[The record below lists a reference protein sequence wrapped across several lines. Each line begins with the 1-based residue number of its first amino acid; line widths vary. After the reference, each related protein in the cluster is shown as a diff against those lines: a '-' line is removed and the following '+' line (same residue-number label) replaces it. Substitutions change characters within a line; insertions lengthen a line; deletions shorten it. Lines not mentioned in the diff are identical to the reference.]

1 MRHRLVL
8 AVLMA
13 LVGCVGPVRA
23 QDPDRPTGPAERT
36 LEQVLLDLET
46 RGLRIVFSRHV
57 VRPEMMVEEVPA
69 AGNLR
74 TLLEEL
80 LAAHGLAAID
90 GPDGVVVVVPA
101 TADDPEAEPEPAPTP
116 VIVDEV
122 VVTPSRMT
130 LLRTEPTSRLGLSR
144 DEILALPHL
153 GEDFFRALTLLPG
166 TLSNDVTAEFHV
178 RGGRRDETQILLDG
192 QELYDAYHLKE
203 QDNAVSVVATATLSS
218 AELTTGG
225 FSAEYGDR
233 MGGVLDMTT
242 ITPGGKPRYRIG
254 LGSVSARLGGGG
266 HFDEDRGSWLAGL
279 RRGTTDYVARLLG
292 DEDPR
297 FWDGYVKLDYR
308 LGGRSILRLNALG
321 SGDELDFEKRV
332 DGEINRLLTEY
343 DSTYLWLTH
352 QQVIGSDLVIDTAVS
367 TTSIER
373 DRRALE
379 LEDDVSFELRDLRDL
394 DVLGLRQDWRL
405 RLDRG
410 HHMTWGWRWRDFD
423 TAYDY
428 RSTRAFDNPLALIR
442 HDSPEGTN
450 EFQERFEEHQE
461 SAYLTDRLQLS
472 NRLTAEL
479 GLRFDR
485 HSQTDESHLT
495 PRLNLAWALDE
506 YSVVRLAWGR
516 YHQSQR
522 PYELQ
527 VEDGDTSFQPV
538 ERSEHRVLGLERLA
552 PGVGRRSPTSIRVEL
567 YQRLVKNP
575 RRRYENLYEPINSFP
590 ELEPDR
596 VAVVADRARAEG
608 VEIFVRGGWGER
620 ITWWANYTWSATE
633 DRVDGRWQPR
643 LFDQPHS
650 LNLDFDWRVTDRW
663 RVNVAW
669 RYHTG
674 WPTTSIGVANDP
686 DETGEPVFAPVLG
699 PVNGERLPD
708 YHRLDLRAS
717 RRWTLGATELSFYL
731 DVQNLYDRENPGG
744 FDIQIDPDE
753 GTLESDTE
761 AWPGLLPSLGVT
773 VEF

>member
-1 MRHRLVL
+1 MRRSLVL
-8 AVLMA
+8 ATLLVLIGSVSA
-13 LVGCVGPVRA
+13 AGYEG
-23 QDPDRPTGPAERT
+23 QT
-36 LEQVLLDLET
+36 LEQALVDLEA
-46 RGLRIVFSRHV
+46 RGLRIIFSRQV
-57 VRPEMMVEEVPA
+57 VRPDMTVEEEPEA
-69 AGNLR
+69 KDLR
-74 TLLEEL
+74 TLLEKL

-90 GPDGVVVVVPA
+90 GPDGIIVVVPA
-101 TADDPEAEPEPAPTP
+101 AEATTKATPATAPTP
-116 VIVDEV
+116 VILDEV

-130 LLRTEPTSRLGLSR
+130 LLRTEPMARLGLSR

-178 RGGRRDETQILLDG
+178 RGGRRDETQILIDG

-203 QDNAVSVVATATLSS
+203 QDNAVSVVATGTLSS
-218 AELTTGG
+218 ADLTTGG

-242 ITPGGKPRYRIG
+242 LTPSGKPRYRAG
-254 LGSVSARLGGGG
+254 VGSVSAQLGGGG
-266 HFDEDRGSWLAGL
+266 RFDENRGSWLVGL

-297 FWDGYVKLDYR
+297 FWDGYLKLDYR
-308 LGGRSILRLNALG
+308 HGERASLRLNALG
-321 SGDELDFEKRV
+321 AGDELDFEKRV
-332 DGEINRLLTEY
+332 DGEVNRLQTEY
-343 DSTYLWLTH
+343 DSTYSWLTH
-352 QQVIGSDLVIDTAVS
+352 QQVIGSNLVVDTAVS
-367 TTSIER
+367 MTSIER

-379 LEDDVSFELRDLRDL
+379 IEEDVSFELRDLRDL

-405 RLDRG
+405 RLGQR
-410 HHMTWGWRWRDFD
+410 HRLTWGWRLRDFD
-423 TAYDY
+423 AAYDY

-450 EFQERFEEHQE
+450 EFRDRFEERQE
-461 SAYLTDRLQLS
+461 SLYLTDRSQLS
-472 NRLTAEL
+472 DRLTAEL

-495 PRLNLAWALDE
+495 PRLNLAWALGEHD
-506 YSVVRLAWGR
+506 VIRFAWGR

-538 ERSEHRVLGLERLA
+538 ERSEHRVLGLERRA
-552 PGVGRRSPTSIRVEL
+552 PGAGRRSPTSVRVEL
-567 YQRLVKNP
+567 YQRIVKNP
-575 RRRYENLYEPINSFP
+575 RRRYENLFEPINSFP

-596 VAVVADRARAEG
+596 VVTLAERARAEG
-608 VEIFVRGGWGER
+608 VEVFVRGGWGER
-620 ITWWANYTWSATE
+620 VAWWANYTWASTE
-633 DRVDGRWQPR
+633 DRVGGRWQPR
-643 LFDQPHS
+643 LFDQTHS
-650 LNLDFDWRVTDRW
+650 LNLDLDWRVTDRW

-674 WPTTSIGVANDP
+674 WPTTPLDVAEAVNDEG
-686 DETGEPVFAPVLG
+686 ETVFAPVLG
-699 PVNGERLPD
+699 LVNSERLSD

-717 RRWTLGATELSFYL
+717 RRWTIGSTEMSFYL
-731 DVQNLYDRENPGG
+731 DVQNVYDRKNPGG
-744 FDIQIDPDE
+744 FDVEIDPDD
-753 GTLESDTE
+753 GTLESATE
-761 AWPGLLPSLGVT
+761 AWPGFLPSLGVT